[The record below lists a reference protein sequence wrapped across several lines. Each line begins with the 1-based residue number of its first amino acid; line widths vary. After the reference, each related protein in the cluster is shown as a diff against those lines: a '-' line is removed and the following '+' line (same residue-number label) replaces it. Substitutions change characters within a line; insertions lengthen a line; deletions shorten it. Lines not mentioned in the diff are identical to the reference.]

1 MQHIDGVDAQLLNVV
16 TTFHDEK
23 RGPLQFGD
31 QFAGGQKIIGLQ
43 LEEADRIL
51 LEGAHSEGDH
61 NRFGSELVKLF
72 QPFLECVA
80 PRFEPRSGKH
90 GAVEGG
96 AFSSALS
103 GFLQIS
109 GEVGEGLAGV
119 AIQREVQHILAFA
132 EDILSAVAVVKVNVA
147 DGDASRPV
155 IPEPLRGNGGVVQKT
170 VASVH
175 VRGRM
180 VSGRPEREHG
190 LLIALLEQ
198 FGPVNATS
206 LLATEASQ
214 VPELM
219 EVSEDSE

>member
-1 MQHIDGVDAQLLNVV
+1 MGRLKVV
-16 TTFHDEK
+16 
-23 RGPLQFGD
+23 P
-31 QFAGGQKIIGLQ
+31 
-43 LEEADRIL
+43 
-51 LEGAHSEGDH
+51 S
-61 NRFGSELVKLF
+61 
-72 QPFLECVA
+72 PA
-80 PRFEPRSGKH
+80 PCP
-90 GAVEGG
+90 
-96 AFSSALS
+96 

-109 GEVGEGLAGV
+109 REVGEGLAGV

-132 EDILSAVAVVKVNVA
+132 EDILSAVAVVKVNVE